1 MTIKGDIITTML
13 CASRTQQYA
22 AQPDARAQAVLSS
35 LVREYMERGEPVGSR
50 TLARI
55 SDMNLSAATMRNV
68 MADLEIGGFLISPH
82 TSAGRVPSARGI
94 RFFVDRL
101 LTAVAPPACVKR
113 IKGGVGGDTMRDV
126 LFSAARTVSELTRFA
141 GFVVAPPRAPAVK
154 SLRFVRLSPGR
165 ALAVIVTPDGEILNR
180 ILQCHRALS
189 EREMRAAAMFYNRR
203 MSGLT
208 FAEAEVFLRR
218 KVKDLRGEIADLLR
232 QMLEMTSGEENDDNV
247 RVAGELNLLEQTDL
261 SADLDRLRKLH
272 RLLRRKTGI
281 LHLIDKSRR
290 ADNVCVFIGS
300 ECENEALADCSVVL
314 SPVGSASAAGFVGV
328 IGPKRMKYQQVIAT
342 VRLASATVAETWQQ
356 MRAEIGGD

>member
-1 MTIKGDIITTML
+1 M
-13 CASRTQQYA
+13 ASNRNPTPETA
-22 AQPDARAQAVLSS
+22 EPDARARAVLSS
-35 LVREYMERGEPVGSR
+35 IVREYIERGEPVGSR

-55 SDMNLSAATMRNV
+55 SQMNLSAATMRNV
-68 MADLEIGGFLISPH
+68 MSDLEVGGFLVSPH

-101 LTAVAPPACVKR
+101 LTAASPPAGVAK
-113 IKGGVGGDTMRDV
+113 KMQGEVGGDTMREV
-126 LFSAARTVSELTRFA
+126 LFSAARTVSELTKFA

-180 ILQCHRALS
+180 ILQCDRALS
-189 EREMRAAAMFYNRR
+189 EREMRVAAGFYNRQ

-208 FAEAEVFLRR
+208 FAEADSFLRQR
-218 KVKDLRGEIADLLR
+218 VLSLRGEIADLLR
-232 QMLEMTSGEENDDNV
+232 RMLQTASNGESDSDV
-247 RVAGELNLLEQTDL
+247 RVAGELNLLEQSDL

-290 ADNVCVFIGS
+290 ADNVRVFIGN
-300 ECENEALADCSVVL
+300 ECGHEALADCSVVL
-314 SPVGSASAAGFVGV
+314 AKVGDIGQDAIGFVGV
-328 IGPKRMKYQQVIAT
+328 IGPKRMRYQQVIAT
-342 VRLASATVAETWQQ
+342 VNLASATVAGEWRR
-356 MRAEIGGD
+356 MRSDFGG